1 MAKFDDRNFWQIQLA
16 SCRQTAVTGNDA
28 VGAVDEDGLCPAEL
42 DDAGG
47 QLGDLRLGVR
57 GRIGGEWDQRLDLA
71 ILDAQLFGHWNA
83 KTRHEGRVI
92 KGW

>member
-1 MAKFDDRNFWQIQLA
+1 MRA
-16 SCRQTAVTGNDA
+16 
-28 VGAVDEDGLCPAEL
+28 
-42 DDAGG
+42 
-47 QLGDLRLGVR
+47 
-57 GRIGGEWDQRLDLA
+57 RIAGEWDQRLDLA